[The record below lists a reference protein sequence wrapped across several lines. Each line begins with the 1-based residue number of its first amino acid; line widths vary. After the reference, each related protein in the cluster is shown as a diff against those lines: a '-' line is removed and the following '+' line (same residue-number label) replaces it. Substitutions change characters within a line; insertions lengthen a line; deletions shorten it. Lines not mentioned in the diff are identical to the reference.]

1 MYLFLKKEN
10 IDSNNMKNVF
20 ILTVMSLLV
29 QEELQSLS
37 NNINGK
43 NEKETRK
50 IPFNTSIML
59 WTFLMEKIKFISTK
73 KKTRR
78 I

>member
-10 IDSNNMKNVF
+10 IDNNNMKNVF
-20 ILTVMSLLV
+20 ILTVMSLIV
-29 QEELQSLS
+29 QEELHSLS

-59 WTFLMEKIKFISTK
+59 LTFLMEKIKFISTK

>member
-20 ILTVMSLLV
+20 ILAVMSLLV